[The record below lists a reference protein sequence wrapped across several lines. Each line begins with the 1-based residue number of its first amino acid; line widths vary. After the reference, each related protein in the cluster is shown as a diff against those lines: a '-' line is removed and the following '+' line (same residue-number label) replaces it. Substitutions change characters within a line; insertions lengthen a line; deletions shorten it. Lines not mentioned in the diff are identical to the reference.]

1 MINPL
6 TFDASPSEAHLSWS
20 RDDATIIDT
29 ITSAKTKSQPVTGFN
44 HPELAGRG
52 SNPLYVTEFIATAN
66 DKTNTIMIKLLRG
79 YIAGRYFEVTNKTLK
94 TKTKGF
100 TILRINANA
109 VTYKIDSVS
118 LIDYT
123 TLNRYTQSVGQAFG
137 MKSIN
142 DSSRTQS
149 ENVDRHL
156 IYTYSV
162 LYWQVTDDTE
172 TPCYIDSSTIN
183 NFDFN
188 NIESNPYMRRVKNK
202 ESIQILPVFS
212 SKFGNIEG
220 ESKIVTVGDTKTGLL
235 TCADTPGESINMSLG
250 NIDPFISKGDK
261 SQLLPTIGIIG
272 GSSGNINLNTANLE
286 YAPFLGIVSKKLNV
300 PIPNNDIKISDFI
313 SHISNYPKYT
323 PFGQSGVDILTSPT
337 LAIASFTFYIHDID
351 NHSTLSLAGIQAL
364 NDPTSTNRKG
374 ETKSFVS
381 PSQSS
386 RCDVINDHGID
397 RVQLTTTWV
406 DDVLKSNTYNFDN
419 LTVKYIQREDMPSID
434 KFDGVYLPS
443 SVRAYSEIAV
453 INIPISI
460 NTVAG
465 DTNSH
470 FKYTLNITRNRLHD
484 DPPQSSQISYD
495 GRLYPTSLKLYVPI
509 SSIAYYNE
517 YKNNTLIA
525 DISIVN
531 TAEKFKRK
539 LQENGLSEMEFWRKF
554 IKPYAA
560 VALYNKLY
568 NTTLPDVL
576 ASLEFNV
583 KQEYKSIN
591 PNLATFVHST
601 QMGVNQQKAVLQ

>member
-6 TFDASPSEAHLSWS
+6 TFDASPSESHLSWS

-66 DKTNTIMIKLLRG
+66 DKTNTVIIKLLRG

-162 LYWQVTDDTE
+162 LYWQVTDDME

-188 NIESNPYMRRVKNK
+188 NIESNPYMRLVKNK

-212 SKFGNIEG
+212 RKFGNIEG

-235 TCADTPGESINMSLG
+235 TCAYTQGESINMSLG

-286 YAPFLGIVSKKLNV
+286 YAPFLGIVSKKLNI
-300 PIPNNDIKISDFI
+300 PIPTHDINISDFI

-381 PSQSS
+381 PSQSN

-397 RVQLTTTWV
+397 RVTLTTTWA

-419 LTVKYIQREDMPSID
+419 LTVKYIQREDMPSMD

-453 INIPISI
+453 IDIPISI

-470 FKYTLNITRNRLHD
+470 FKYTLNITRNRLHN
-484 DPPQSSQISYD
+484 DPPQSTLIQYD